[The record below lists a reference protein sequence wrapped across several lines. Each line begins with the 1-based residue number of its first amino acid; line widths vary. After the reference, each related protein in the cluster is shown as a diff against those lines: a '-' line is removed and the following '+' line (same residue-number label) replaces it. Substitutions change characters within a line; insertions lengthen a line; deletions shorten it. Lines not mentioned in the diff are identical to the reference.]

1 MKTFKITSNFDSNII
16 IGMLREQNIGK
27 IEEGEAK
34 NSELDII
41 SKKVTDPTF
50 SPQRKDDT
58 MSDLEKR
65 YIDCLNTIFSWAVFR
80 KKDA

>member
-1 MKTFKITSNFDSNII
+1 MKTFKITSNFNSNII

-27 IEEGEAK
+27 IEKGEAK

-50 SPQRKDDT
+50 SP
-58 MSDLEKR
+58 
-65 YIDCLNTIFSWAVFR
+65 
-80 KKDA
+80 